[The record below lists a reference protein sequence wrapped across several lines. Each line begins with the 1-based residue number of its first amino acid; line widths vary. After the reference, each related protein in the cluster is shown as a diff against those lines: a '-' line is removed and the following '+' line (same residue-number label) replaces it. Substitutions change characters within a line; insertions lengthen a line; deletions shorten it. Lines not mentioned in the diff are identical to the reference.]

1 MLHVL
6 SLLEMHLYLFPLIQ
20 MSVSTTPPLPLSL
33 SLPEYNFKLSP
44 SVSQFLQ
51 TRLTFKLLRPLR
63 YKLLKIW
70 NYINVV
76 ESNFIF
82 RDRHVTVTTLATRAF
97 IVNKVGKSIYVR
109 KTASSYK
116 LCVLYL
122 LSLLPSAVCSR
133 PFLFAWQ

>member
-70 NYINVV
+70 NYIIVV

-82 RDRHVTVTTLATRAF
+82 RGRHVTVTTLATRAF

>member
-44 SVSQFLQ
+44 SVSQ
-51 TRLTFKLLRPLR
+51 TRLTFKLLCPLR

-82 RDRHVTVTTLATRAF
+82 RGRHVTVTTLATRAF
-97 IVNKVGKSIYVR
+97 IVIKVGKSIYVR

-116 LCVLYL
+116 FCVLYL